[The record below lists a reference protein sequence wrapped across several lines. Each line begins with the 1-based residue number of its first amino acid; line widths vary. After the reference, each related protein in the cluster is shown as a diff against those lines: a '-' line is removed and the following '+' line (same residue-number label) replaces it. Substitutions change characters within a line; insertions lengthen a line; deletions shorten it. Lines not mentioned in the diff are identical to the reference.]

1 MDRLDLYRIFARVM
15 ETRSF
20 TKAADTLQMPRSS
33 VSTAIA
39 DLEARLGVRLLHRTD
54 RKSVV

>member
-1 MDRLDLYRIFARVM
+1 MDRIGLYGVFVRVV

-20 TKAADTLQMPRSS
+20 TRAADTLHIPRSS

-39 DLEARLGVRLLHRTD
+39 DLEARMGARLLN
-54 RKSVV
+54 